1 MPIVTIGGTPPSVLP
16 ERVRLTLGELAV
28 VAHAVGARLPFETP
42 VPADGT
48 VVTRLGQRLAGGGVL
63 TDAAARGLLGDQ
75 LDPGRRDQH
84 LASLAARGLVA
95 DGAPVESL
103 AAAVSALGDA
113 ELLIT
118 ADLATRQALL
128 RSWLA
133 VRGDGL
139 TQLATADGGTWE
151 LGWYPLAALRPVLA
165 RTASVE
171 LPEEEVA
178 VELPDPLR
186 LPYELLLAGVEAVRR
201 DREDLL
207 GELVRRHSGQ
217 LRAGSARAGS
227 ASAGSVSA
235 DGGEV
240 VDDGTAREYVRAL
253 EVQGRGRLRI
263 TVSAPGSRFG
273 GLTSFLLL
281 ADGWRWLEPR
291 TEVVPAVAV
300 HRVDPG
306 DVGRIVAPV
315 VAGVLAGVRG

>member
-1 MPIVTIGGTPPSVLP
+1 MPIVTIGGPPPPVLP

-28 VAHAVGARLPFETP
+28 VADAVGARLPFETP
-42 VPADGT
+42 EPTEGT
-48 VVTRLGQRLAGGGVL
+48 TVTRLGQRLARDGVPPE
-63 TDAAARGLLGDQ
+63 AAARGLLDEQ

-84 LASLAARGLVA
+84 VASLAARGLVA

-103 AAAVSALGDA
+103 AAAVRALGDA

-118 ADLATRQALL
+118 ADLATRQASL

-139 TQLATADGGTWE
+139 GQLATADGGTWE
-151 LGWYPLAALRPVLA
+151 LGRYPLAALPAVLE

-207 GELVRRHSGQ
+207 AELVRQHSGQ
-217 LRAGSARAGS
+217 VR
-227 ASAGSVSA
+227 AGSVSLG
-235 DGGEV
+235 GGEV
-240 VDDGTAREYVRAL
+240 VDDGVAREYVRAL

-263 TVSAPGSRFG
+263 TVSAPGSRLG

-281 ADGWRWLEPR
+281 SDGWRWLEPR
-291 TEVVPAVAV
+291 TEATPAVAI
-300 HRVDPG
+300 HRVDAG
-306 DVGRIVAPV
+306 DVGRVVAPV
-315 VAGVLAGVRG
+315 VAEVLAGVRS